1 MDDITWTMYVFTFKW
16 KIVHAKSSI
25 VHEGGPTWARTR
37 DLLIMSQL
45 L

>member
-1 MDDITWTMYVFTFKW
+1 MDDFIWTMDVFTFKCD
-16 KIVHAKSSI
+16 IVHVKSSI
-25 VHEGGPTWARTR
+25 VHVCGPTWARTR

>member
-1 MDDITWTMYVFTFKW
+1 MQFLVLLPTQAEMRQQKNSRQIDDCQL
-16 KIVHAKSSI
+16 S
-25 VHEGGPTWARTR
+25 GPTWARTK